1 MKDKLCTLTGVLGG
15 GLAFL
20 FGPWTSDLTALTVCM
35 VVDLLSGIAV
45 ALLFHKSKKTPTGCY
60 SSAYGFRGLCKKAML
75 LMVVAVGHQMDLTLG
90 VDYIRTA
97 LCVGFLSNELISITE
112 NAGLMGIPLP
122 SVLTRALDALK
133 NKEECK

>member
-1 MKDKLCTLTGVLGG
+1 MKEKLCTLTGVLGG

-20 FGPWTSDLTALTVCM
+20 FGPWTSDLTALTVC
-35 VVDLLSGIAV
+35 VAIDLMSGIAL

-60 SSAYGFRGLCKKAML
+60 SSAYGFKGLCKKAML
-75 LMVVAVGHQMDLTLG
+75 LAVVAVGHQMDLVLS

-97 LCVGFLSNELISITE
+97 LCVGFLSNELISIAE

-122 SVLTRALDALK
+122 RVLTQALDALHS
-133 NKEECK
+133 KEEI